1 MSEML
6 GNSKLR
12 LENLFILAGVIN
24 NHEDFIMLSRLRRYR
39 FLTALLAVSIL
50 FVSVQPAV
58 NAAMISTSD
67 LVATEQSRI
76 DRVFLLN
83 SLEREEVQTALT
95 SQGVDLEMAKQRVA
109 SMTDEEVRA
118 LNQKMDEMPAGSGIV
133 ITVVV
138 VFLVLLI
145 TDIVGWT
152 DVYPLVDKQ

>member
-1 MSEML
+1 
-6 GNSKLR
+6 
-12 LENLFILAGVIN
+12 
-24 NHEDFIMLSRLRRYR
+24 MLSSLRRYR

-50 FVSVQPAV
+50 FVSVQPTV
-58 NAAMISTSD
+58 NAAIVSTSE
-67 LVATEQSRI
+67 LVATEQSKI
-76 DRVFLLN
+76 GKEYLLN
-83 SLEREEVQTALT
+83 SLEREDVRTALT

-133 ITVVV
+133 VTVVV